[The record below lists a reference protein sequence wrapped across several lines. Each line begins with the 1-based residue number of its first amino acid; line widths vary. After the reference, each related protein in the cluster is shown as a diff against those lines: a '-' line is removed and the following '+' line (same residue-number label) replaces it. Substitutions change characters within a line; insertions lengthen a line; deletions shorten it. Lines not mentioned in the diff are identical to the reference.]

1 MIHPIDQDIH
11 IYTTYISSYMNMI
24 HQNSSKSVFPMPD
37 LHTSIQD
44 TRILRMKRNL
54 DTQQMDSGANRNVT
68 NDKAI
73 IRNLIDITPI
83 PIYGIDHRNAAY
95 HITGK
100 GITELDTTDGSIL
113 EIQMYYSQHCSGT
126 IISPNAIVQR
136 SRSFT
141 SWVQTSHLDTGQAN
155 ILFYHRT
162 NFTQNKVIPIILH
175 NDLWF
180 IDQAYIS
187 LVTKANKTK
196 VCIV

>member
-1 MIHPIDQDIH
+1 
-11 IYTTYISSYMNMI
+11 
-24 HQNSSKSVFPMPD
+24 MPD